1 MRSISGFNS
10 GSLDGSFAAG
20 QPVSASALNKLAGSV
35 DKCRPMMSND
45 IQFLAG
51 TGGVAMGNPQQVYE
65 QEGGAGETLY
75 QQYQLEVA
83 NIETSPG
90 VFAQKLKL
98 AKGTVNFT
106 QSNMPRV
113 RQGGHSDQRQAWL
126 YRSPVLGTG
135 VTAVQGEDTSSIWM
149 EANGY
154 YNLASAGT
162 YYVTISKF
170 DINQSNDDTE
180 SALLNAEVPFV
191 SIFPAG
197 DDIESTIF
205 SETGPSEYVNKTNI
219 HKMTGYDAD
228 STGLSGDWGN
238 CHTTW
243 FNPVKWGYA
252 VKLIGIVTVVAG
264 EGGALN
270 ITIDQHILGPIDL
283 QIPCLFNGTTLCN
296 QDDLNEAN
304 DPYNL
309 NKNTTPQA
317 WADIINSNTLS
328 DFEEIVPVTEEWF
341 QEFIGP
347 ADWSSL
353 NYSYLIPASCAAQDD
368 GEDCLPFKVKSL
380 KYLTPE
386 GQQPYAVYNICP
398 GTINNLMPLIYDDV
412 SENWVYMDEIP
423 QPQIALAAGT
433 ETWIVLRAGPG
444 EPNAGQTGSFPA
456 NTPGSPPENDPYPR
470 IYTLDTEP
478 PDDTDNLAYV
488 VLAKVTKLP
497 DDKFAVNQFVTGSLW
512 GDRIKLG
519 TQTATYYYARI

>member
-1 MRSISGFNS
+1 
-10 GSLDGSFAAG
+10 
-20 QPVSASALNKLAGSV
+20 
-35 DKCRPMMSND
+35 MSND
-45 IQFLAG
+45 VQFMSTG
-51 TGGVAMGNPQQVYE
+51 GGVAYGIPNQVYKV
-65 QEGGAGETLY
+65 EGESAETVY
-75 QQYQLEVA
+75 QQYQLEVV
-83 NIETSPG
+83 NIETAPG

-135 VTAVQGEDTSSIWM
+135 VTAIQGGDTSSIWM

-191 SIFPAG
+191 SIFQSG

-243 FNPVKWGYA
+243 FNPIKWGYA

-270 ITIDQHILGPIDL
+270 ITIDQHLLGPIDL

-309 NKNTTPQA
+309 NKDATPP
-317 WADIINSNTLS
+317 WSDIINSNDLTA
-328 DFEEIVPVTEEWF
+328 FEEIVPVTDEWF
-341 QEFIGP
+341 DEFIGP
-347 ADWSSL
+347 ADWTSL

-368 GEDCLPFKVKSL
+368 GDGCFPFKVHDIKDL
-380 KYLTPE
+380 AEFRTYE
-386 GQQPYAVYNICP
+386 ICP
-398 GTINNLMPLIYDDV
+398 GTINNRMPQVFNTVTEAWEYLDDLTPGYQLIP
-412 SENWVYMDEIP
+412 EFTTGECWV
-423 QPQIALAAGT
+423 ALRVGK
-433 ETWIVLRAGPG
+433 ETASPY
-444 EPNAGQTGSFPA
+444 AFPA
-456 NTPGSPPENDPYPR
+456 PTPEGGADDPYPR
-470 IYTLDTEP
+470 IITQGTDPAGSDSDLYSFVTIAKITEVGGGVYTIDQ
-478 PDDTDNLAYV
+478 YI
-488 VLAKVTKLP
+488 
-497 DDKFAVNQFVTGSLW
+497 TGSLW

-519 TQTATYYYARI
+519 TQTAQYYYARV